1 MSDFKLLDGKVVIN
15 NLGDIEKLIQE
26 KFPDGLESKRKRDF
40 FDDGAYIGF
49 NLCRYGYTN
58 LLAAECHAARDQLRG
73 NLVQGASYGFP
84 FNPYVN
90 EHKDEDGTE
99 WYEVY
104 TGF

>member
-40 FDDGAYIGF
+40 FNDGAYIGF

-58 LLAAECHAARDQLRG
+58 LLAAECHAMHDQLKG
-73 NLVQGASYGFP
+73 YQGAHYGFP
-84 FNPYVN
+84 FDPYVKT
-90 EHKDEDGTE
+90 HKDEDGTE

-104 TGF
+104 SG